1 MIKVTDKTQNV
12 TGYWGPVD
20 TTTSFCEGHY
30 SSSPYFAEFFNAWSS
45 LIYVIVGAY
54 LIRKFYRDTWV
65 PIAAS
70 WLILIGLG
78 SFAFHAT
85 MRYSMQ
91 LLDEL
96 PMVGFIY
103 TVIVAKTTS
112 KDHKGIEKYATWIQI
127 WISLQ
132 AVALVTIYLYFKF
145 YQIFVDGFTVMVLHD
160 AVVAHL
166 LRCVG
171 PHLEMKRTVQMYS
184 FLFIVLG
191 KVLWEVENLLCGNYQ
206 AFVWP
211 LHLIWHFLSAS
222 SAYNTCIFLYLCRI
236 GENDKIPDLVG
247 YNRTK
252 AKKR

>member
-1 MIKVTDKTQNV
+1 
-12 TGYWGPVD
+12 
-20 TTTSFCEGHY
+20 
-30 SSSPYFAEFFNAWSS
+30 
-45 LIYVIVGAY
+45 
-54 LIRKFYRDTWV
+54 
-65 PIAAS
+65 
-70 WLILIGLG
+70 
-78 SFAFHAT
+78 
-85 MRYSMQ
+85 
-91 LLDEL
+91 
-96 PMVGFIY
+96 
-103 TVIVAKTTS
+103 
-112 KDHKGIEKYATWIQI
+112 
-127 WISLQ
+127 
-132 AVALVTIYLYFKF
+132 
-145 YQIFVDGFTVMVLHD
+145 VMVLHD